1 MKSASFQ
8 LHPHGAALLHDRLL
22 NKGAG
27 FSEAERDALG
37 LRGLLPP
44 RVASLDDQ
52 VARVL
57 ENVRSMPTSLT
68 QYRYLVGLLDP
79 TQLCSSAS

>member
-1 MKSASFQ
+1 MKPASFQ
-8 LHPHGAALLHDRLL
+8 LHPRGAELLHDRLL

-27 FSEAERDALG
+27 FNEAERDALG

-57 ENVRSMPTSLT
+57 ENVRSMPTPLT
-68 QYRYLVGLLDP
+68 QYRYLVGLLDRN
-79 TQLCSSAS
+79 TTLFSAS